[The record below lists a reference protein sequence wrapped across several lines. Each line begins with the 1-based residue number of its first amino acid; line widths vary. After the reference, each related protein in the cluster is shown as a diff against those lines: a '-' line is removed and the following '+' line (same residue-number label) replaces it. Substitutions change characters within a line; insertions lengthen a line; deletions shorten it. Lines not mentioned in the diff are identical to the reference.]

1 MANYPKIFWGCSFPD
16 DIVYVSLLSTYDP
29 NTWFV
34 KLRPECSHKMCVV
47 SLHLTTQH
55 RQVSMTSALRPENH
69 LTYVSLISM
78 NPRNEVLSCN
88 HKIWVLFLLALP
100 APKQPPVSASS
111 ARWPHKKWFHSPQP
125 CTLETICPSFPWPHG
140 PKNVLDLLS
149 LSLVSQIL
157 VGFAY
162 FAQPGEPK

>member
-1 MANYPKIFWGCSFPD
+1 MISCMFP
-16 DIVYVSLLSTYDP
+16 IWQHMTRIHGLLNFARSAPT
-29 NTWFV
+29 
-34 KLRPECSHKMCVV
+34 KCVV

-88 HKIWVLFLLALP
+88 RKIWISFPLALP
-100 APKQPPVSASS
+100 APKQPPVSS
-111 ARWPHKKWFHSPQP
+111 ARWPHKKWFHSLSLVHP
-125 CTLETICPSFPWPHG
+125 TCPSFPWPHE

-149 LSLVSQIL
+149 LSMVSKIL

-162 FAQPGEPK
+162 FRLAVPTFL